1 MDRPLLPVHF
11 LNKKVFMTTP
21 SYTENFPHMSPVWGR
36 IFNFV
41 AERAEGSYI
50 YTTDGRKLLD
60 FTCGIGVTNT
70 GHCHPKVVEAIRE
83 QAGLFLHAQA
93 NIVIHQPMLK
103 LIEELR
109 SIVPSSIDGF
119 FFSNSGAE
127 AVEGAIK
134 LARAATGK
142 QNIIV
147 FSGSFHGRTAGTM
160 ALTTSKTIYRAG
172 FGPLPAGVFVAP
184 FPYAFRLGMTEEQ
197 ASAYALEQLEYLL
210 ASQTAPKETA
220 AILIEPVLGE
230 GGYVVPPTSFM
241 KGLREICDKHG
252 ILLIFDEVQSGFGR
266 TGKWFAFEHF
276 GVVPDI
282 ITAAKGIAS
291 GLPLSGV
298 FSRLDLMK
306 KWETGSHGGTY
317 GGNAVACA
325 AGVATIQAMREEK
338 MLENAGERG
347 LQLMTG
353 LRKLQ
358 EEYPQIGDVRGKGL
372 MIGTEFV
379 VAGRA
384 DKAKSL
390 VKEIVH
396 AAEER
401 DLLLLTCG
409 TYDNV
414 IRWIPP
420 LNVSSGQISDGLRVF
435 EEALKAAVK

>member
-1 MDRPLLPVHF
+1 
-11 LNKKVFMTTP
+11 
-21 SYTENFPHMSPVWGR
+21 MSPVWGR

-50 YTTDGRKLLD
+50 YTDDGRKLLD
-60 FTCGIGVTNT
+60 FTSGIGVTNT

-83 QAGLFLHAQA
+83 QAGNFLHAQV
-93 NIVIHQPMLK
+93 NIVIHKPMLQ
-103 LIEELR
+103 LVEELR
-109 SIVPSSIDGF
+109 QIAPPSIDGF

-127 AVEGAIK
+127 AVEGAVK
-134 LARAATGK
+134 LARVATGK

-160 ALTTSKTIYRAG
+160 ALTTSKTIYRTG

-184 FPYAFRLGMTEEQ
+184 FPYAFRLGMSEEQ
-197 ASAYALEQLEYLL
+197 ASQYALEQLEHLL

-220 AILIEPVLGE
+220 AILIESIMGE
-230 GGYVVPPTSFM
+230 GGYIVPPASFM
-241 KGLREICDKHG
+241 KGLREIADKHG

-266 TGKWFAFEHF
+266 AGKWFALEHF

-282 ITAAKGIAS
+282 ITAAKGLAS
-291 GLPLSGV
+291 GMPLSGV

-306 KWETGSHGGTY
+306 KWDVGSHGGTY

-325 AGVATIQAMREEK
+325 SAVATIRAMRDEN
-338 MLENAGERG
+338 MLENATERG
-347 LQLMTG
+347 IQLTTG

-358 EEYPQIGDVRGKGL
+358 EEYSQIGDVRGKGL
-372 MIGTEFV
+372 MIGAEFIV
-379 VAGRA
+379 GGRPQN
-384 DKAKSL
+384 AKPL

-401 DLLLLTCG
+401 NLLLLSCG
-409 TYDNV
+409 TYDNT

-420 LNVSSGQISDGLRVF
+420 LNVTAGQINDGLQVF
-435 EEALKAAVK
+435 ESALKAVVK

>member
-1 MDRPLLPVHF
+1 
-11 LNKKVFMTTP
+11 MTDTL
-21 SYTENFPHMSPVWGR
+21 YTENFPHMSPVWGR

-50 YTTDGRKLLD
+50 YTSDGRKLLD

-70 GHCHPKVVEAIRE
+70 GHCHPKVVEAVRE
-83 QAGLFLHAQA
+83 QAGNFLHAQA
-93 NIVIHQPMLK
+93 NIVIHKPMLQ

-109 SIVPSSIDGF
+109 KIAPPSIDGF

-127 AVEGAIK
+127 ALEGAIK
-134 LARAATGK
+134 LARVATGR
-142 QNIIV
+142 QNVIV
-147 FSGSFHGRTAGTM
+147 FNGSFHGRTAGTM

-172 FGPLPAGVFVAP
+172 FGPLPSGVFVSP

-197 ASAYALEQLEYLL
+197 ASQYALEQLEYLL

-220 AILIEPVLGE
+220 VILVESILGE

-266 TGKWFAFEHF
+266 AGKWFALEHF

-306 KWETGSHGGTY
+306 KWDVGSHGGTY

-325 AGVATIQAMREEK
+325 AGVATIRAMRDEK
-338 MLENAGERG
+338 MLENTNERG
-347 LQLMTG
+347 IQLMTG
-353 LRKLQ
+353 LFKLQ

-372 MIGTEFV
+372 MVGTEFIV
-379 VAGRA
+379 
-384 DKAKSL
+384 DKKPEKAKPL
-390 VKEIVH
+390 VKEIIH
-396 AAEER
+396 AAEENN
-401 DLLLLTCG
+401 LLLLSCG
-409 TYDNV
+409 TYDNT

-420 LNVSSGQISDGLRVF
+420 LNVTSEQINDGLKIF
-435 EEALKAAVK
+435 GEALKETIK